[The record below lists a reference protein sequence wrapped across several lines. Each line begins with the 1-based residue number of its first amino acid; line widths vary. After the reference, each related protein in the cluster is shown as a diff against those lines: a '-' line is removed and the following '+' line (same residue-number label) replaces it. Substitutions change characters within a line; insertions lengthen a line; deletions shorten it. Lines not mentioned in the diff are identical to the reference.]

1 MGKCYFNREFSW
13 LAFNRRVL
21 EEAQD
26 RRHPLLERAKFL
38 AIVHANLD
46 EFFMIRV
53 SGLLE
58 QVGSGVSVRSDDGT
72 TPAQQLAAI
81 RRDVTALLA
90 EAWKCFEEDIEPK
103 LRAEGIV
110 LQCYADL
117 TAEQVAEAHSF
128 YDTHV
133 FPVLTPLAVDQ
144 GHPFPHISNL
154 SLSLA
159 VVLRGPTGQPRFARV
174 KIPDVFPRLVPLASD
189 PGDAAPRGRPQFVRL
204 WLEDLVAAH
213 LAELFRGMEV
223 VASYPFRVI
232 RDADLEIWTDEAG
245 DLLQS
250 IEQSLHR
257 RRFGSVSL
265 LAVAPDMPDDVRA
278 MLADNMSLPE
288 HSVYSSPGRLGLS
301 DLMALTKFDLPDL
314 KDRPFRAHV
323 PAEVDAK
330 ADIFAAIRRR
340 DILLHHPFDSF
351 APVVRLV
358 EAAAADPFV
367 LAIKQTIYRAGSNSP
382 IVAALSDAARSGK
395 QVSVQVELKARFDE
409 ENNIEWARALE
420 RAGAHVVYGDVAMKT
435 HAKLLMIV
443 RQDTDGIR
451 RYLHLGT
458 GNYNVRTAEQYTDL
472 GLLTC
477 DADLAEDVTDL
488 FNALTGYSVI
498 DHYRKLLVSPGG
510 IRAGI
515 VERIQR
521 SARLA
526 EGGAPAQIILKM
538 NSLTDRKCIDGLY
551 KASQAG
557 VRIHLIIRGSC
568 CLVPG
573 VPGLSENITVTSI
586 VGRFLEHSRVFCFS
600 VGGGEDWE
608 VWLGSAD
615 LMERN
620 LDRRVES
627 LFPILD
633 PVCRKWI
640 TSEYLPAYMRDVAK
654 SRTLT
659 QSGTYERAYGDGEG
673 QWWNAQEWFM
683 QFAERQTRR
692 QQRSMGLRKQKVSD

>member
-1 MGKCYFNREFSW
+1 
-13 LAFNRRVL
+13 
-21 EEAQD
+21 
-26 RRHPLLERAKFL
+26 
-38 AIVHANLD
+38 
-46 EFFMIRV
+46 
-53 SGLLE
+53 
-58 QVGSGVSVRSDDGT
+58 
-72 TPAQQLAAI
+72 
-81 RRDVTALLA
+81 
-90 EAWKCFEEDIEPK
+90 
-103 LRAEGIV
+103 
-110 LQCYADL
+110 
-117 TAEQVAEAHSF
+117 
-128 YDTHV
+128 
-133 FPVLTPLAVDQ
+133 
-144 GHPFPHISNL
+144 
-154 SLSLA
+154 
-159 VVLRGPTGQPRFARV
+159 
-174 KIPDVFPRLVPLASD
+174 
-189 PGDAAPRGRPQFVRL
+189 
-204 WLEDLVAAH
+204 
-213 LAELFRGMEV
+213 
-223 VASYPFRVI
+223 
-232 RDADLEIWTDEAG
+232 
-245 DLLQS
+245 
-250 IEQSLHR
+250 
-257 RRFGSVSL
+257 
-265 LAVAPDMPDDVRA
+265 
-278 MLADNMSLPE
+278 
-288 HSVYSSPGRLGLS
+288 
-301 DLMALTKFDLPDL
+301 
-314 KDRPFRAHV
+314 
-323 PAEVDAK
+323 
-330 ADIFAAIRRR
+330 
-340 DILLHHPFDSF
+340 
-351 APVVRLV
+351 
-358 EAAAADPFV
+358 V

-443 RQDTDGIR
+443 RQDADGIR

-488 FNALTGYSVI
+488 FNALTGYSVV
-498 DHYRKLLVSPGG
+498 DRYRKLLVSPGG
-510 IRAGI
+510 IRAGV

-521 SARLA
+521 SAKLA
-526 EGGAPAQIILKM
+526 EGGAPAQIIFKM
-538 NSLTDRKCIDGLY
+538 NSLTDRKCIDALY

-557 VRIHLIIRGSC
+557 VRINLIIRGSC

-586 VGRFLEHSRVFCFS
+586 VGRFLEHSRLFCFS
-600 VGGGEDWE
+600 VADDDWE

-633 PVCRKWI
+633 PVRRKWI

-659 QSGTYERAYGDGEG
+659 RSGAYERAYGDGEG

-683 QFAERQTRR
+683 QFAERQTLR